1 VNSAASNNLFI
12 RRRGLMVAF
21 AVTLL
26 AGCTTLGHVPGQ
38 SPEVAELMN
47 KFTVI
52 AHRGASGY
60 LPEHTLEGV
69 AMAHGMGVDYIEQD
83 VVLTRDDVLI
93 VLHDLYLDAVTDV
106 AERYPGRARADGR
119 YYAIDFTLE
128 EIRHL
133 RVHERTGPDGEP
145 LHPDRF
151 PHQSGLFGVP
161 TLQEEIILIQG
172 LNRSTGRHVG
182 LYIEPK
188 APAWHQ
194 AEGKD
199 LMAAVL
205 ALLADH
211 GLNRADDKVLL
222 QSFDFNALRR
232 AHEEFGTELR
242 LVQLIGEND
251 WQESPTDFEFLQ
263 TEAGLREVAQ
273 FAHGIG
279 PWLPQVIAIEDD
291 GSVAVTP
298 LTSLA
303 QSLGLFVHAYT
314 LRADQLPPAL
324 SSLPKAVCMLVEE
337 VNLNGVFTDQPD
349 QVIAS
354 LRSAHCR

>member
-1 VNSAASNNLFI
+1 
-12 RRRGLMVAF
+12 MVAF
-21 AVTLL
+21 AATLL
-26 AGCTTLGHVPGQ
+26 AGCATLRDVPGQ
-38 SPEVAELMN
+38 SPDTAELMN
-47 KFTVI
+47 NFTVI

-60 LPEHTLEGV
+60 LPEHTLEGA
-69 AMAHGMGVDYIEQD
+69 AMAHGMGADYIEQD

-119 YYAIDFTLE
+119 HYAIDFTLE

-145 LHPDRF
+145 AFPERF
-151 PHQSGLFGVP
+151 PHESGLFRVP
-161 TLQEEIILIQG
+161 TLEEEIVLIQG
-172 LNRSTGRHVG
+172 LNRSTGRNVG

-194 AEGKD
+194 LEGKD

-211 GLNRADDKVLL
+211 GLTRADDKVLL
-222 QSFDFNALRR
+222 QSFDFDALRR
-232 AHEEFGTELR
+232 AHEEFGTKLG

-251 WQESPTDFEFLQ
+251 WQESPTDFGFLQ
-263 TEAGLREVAQ
+263 TEAGLREVAR
-273 FAHGIG
+273 FAQGIG
-279 PWLPQVIAIEDD
+279 PWLPQVIDIKDD
-291 GSVAVTP
+291 GSVAISP
-298 LTSLA
+298 LTALA

-314 LRADQLPPAL
+314 LRAEHLPPAL
-324 SSLPKAVCMLVEE
+324 GGMPE
-337 VNLNGVFTDQPD
+337 VVRVLAEDVRLNGVFTDQPD
-349 QVIAS
+349 QVIRAAGH
-354 LRSAHCR
+354 R